1 MTRVID
7 LASRRGPAARPA
19 PDAALAAGAG
29 AANGAGSLPFPP
41 AGPEAR
47 APDDG
52 ELLDAYSTAVVR
64 AAERVAPSVVN
75 IEVEVRAPAGSPGP
89 RHGRGRAPA
98 GSGSGFVFTP
108 DGLVLTN
115 SHVVH
120 RASRIEVT
128 LADGR
133 RAAAD
138 RIGDDPDTDLAVL
151 RVDAPGLQPA
161 ELGDSSRLRPGQLV
175 VAIGNPF
182 GFQATVTAG
191 VVSAVGRSLRAR
203 TGRLIDNVIQTDAAL
218 NPGNS
223 GGPLV
228 TSRGEVVGVNTAV
241 ILPGQG
247 LCFAIPANTAR
258 LVAALLIRDGRIR
271 RGTLGITAQDVPL
284 GRRVVHFHGLRVESG
299 VLVAGVEPGSAAA
312 AAGLSQGD
320 VIVGFDD
327 EPVRGVD
334 DLHRILTDG
343 RIGARSR
350 LCVLRRARKLELEI
364 TPRESRPSQ
373 G

>member
-1 MTRVID
+1 MTHVID
-7 LASRRGPAARPA
+7 LAARRRPGLRA
-19 PDAALAAGAG
+19 AAGAAG
-29 AANGAGSLPFPP
+29 AMPNGGAGAPLAPGPP
-41 AGPEAR
+41 AEA
-47 APDDG
+47 AAGTPGDE
-52 ELLDAYSTAVVR
+52 ELLDAYSRAVVL
-64 AAERVAPSVVN
+64 AAERVGPSVVN
-75 IEVEVRAPAGSPGP
+75 IEVEAPSGAPSRPRPG
-89 RHGRGRAPA
+89 GRRRPA

-120 RASRIEVT
+120 RASRIEVA

-151 RVDAPGLQPA
+151 RVDSPGLQPA

-175 VAIGNPF
+175 IAIGNPF

-284 GRRVVHFHGLRVESG
+284 GRRVVHFHGLPVASG
-299 VLVAGVEPGSAAA
+299 VLVAGVEPESAAA

-327 EPVRGVD
+327 DAVRGVD

-343 RIGARSR
+343 RIGVPSR
-350 LCVLRRARKLELEI
+350 LTVLRRTRKLELPV
-364 TPRESRPSQ
+364 TPRESRPPRD
-373 G
+373 